1 MNAGKKHTAAF
12 NMRYIYA
19 LDHCQT
25 VLVYL
30 LLLVVVVIRSPSEL
44 TIGSFVYGSIPY
56 TSISCTPCCLLFVLS
71 LKGRL
76 RTLQILRVLQS
87 TTNRKNFAGEYTAF
101 KIRILT
107 NIRHVSRKSLE
118 FNGKYVSIQ
127 IRYHYIRI
135 LRAYIQPK
143 VP

>member
-1 MNAGKKHTAAF
+1 MKTCRILVQIPMSYPQAKVFTIRHQKSKNEFDVDGIIYT
-12 NMRYIYA
+12 RYIYA

-44 TIGSFVYGSIPY
+44 TIDSFVYGSIPY

-87 TTNRKNFAGEYTAF
+87 TTNRK
-101 KIRILT
+101 KLRWRIHCFQNPNL
-107 NIRHVSRKSLE
+107 N
-118 FNGKYVSIQ
+118 
-127 IRYHYIRI
+127 
-135 LRAYIQPK
+135 
-143 VP
+143 